1 MWKGKSARPKI
12 KLFEK
17 LATPLISMA
26 VMLVYRALLCGS
38 RKYPYHHHKRDWIF
52 QGGGG
57 GSICLIF
64 QKGEGVHHREIF
76 PEGSRDA

>member
-1 MWKGKSARPKI
+1 MEIKESQSGL

-17 LATPLISMA
+17 LATPLLSMA

-38 RKYPYHHHKRDWIF
+38 KKYPYHPHKRDRIF

-64 QKGEGVHHREIF
+64 QWVEGVHHREIF
-76 PEGSRDA
+76 PQGSCDA